1 MQITATLKGR
11 DEDLIQQVS
20 DSSNLPVS
28 ELIRIGLRKI
38 FKEIEE
44 NGNFVIPTNLS
55 ENQNEEAVWLP

>member
-55 ENQNEEAVWLP
+55 ENQNEEAV